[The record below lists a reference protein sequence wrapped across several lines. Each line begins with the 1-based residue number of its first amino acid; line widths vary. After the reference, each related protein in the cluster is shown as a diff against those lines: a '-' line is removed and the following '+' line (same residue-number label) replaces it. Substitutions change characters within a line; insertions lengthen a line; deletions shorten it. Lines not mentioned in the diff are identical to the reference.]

1 MQVSGKDTTKRV
13 DCEPETACLNAEK
26 RLCFVQFAVAAWAR
40 VCVGTPQG
48 RTGADQRGQPYPQ
61 GLKIRVCFP
70 LTACPPSREIFSPRR
85 NIPRPHRGR
94 TTWGAYSWAGN
105 SVHTQGVFF
114 GAKIGGLPRIMR
126 TPVRPGCGHIS
137 RAERT
142 DVIRAG
148 SLTSPLFPR
157 RGTPWETGVWG

>member
-40 VCVGTPQG
+40 VCVGTLRG

-70 LTACPPSREIFSPRR
+70 HTACPPSCKIFSPRR

-105 SVHTQGVFF
+105 FFHTQPEIFF
-114 GAKIGGLPRIMR
+114 GEKLGRFPRIMR
-126 TPVRPGCGHIS
+126 APTRLRDTDTNHG
-137 RAERT
+137 RRT
-142 DVIRAG
+142 RTQSAHRW
-148 SLTSPLFPR
+148 R
-157 RGTPWETGVWG
+157 RCPSWTQNTRHR